1 MDELEFRRNAM
12 IQPHDQLPDFLKTA
26 EASQANRNYL
36 DEMKQFDRSLKRA
49 MQVEVPAGLAE
60 RILLR
65 QAMLQDSDAQDEMPP
80 SRPLGTAPVKLL
92 TSTSWRQIAL
102 AASVAFLLGMSTRW
116 ITLPETAPA
125 ALSLAQVAMAHV
137 YGEEPFIEGVDE
149 QVNLH
154 NINAKMEKYGAT
166 LSGMDGLKVTYVNHC
181 SFYQGPALHMVIQG
195 KMGPVTLFLVPKHV
209 PLTLQ
214 QATFEDGTLKGE
226 IVQLK
231 GANMV
236 LIGEMKEPLA
246 PVANA
251 LQSRLQWD
259 I

>member
-12 IQPHDQLPDFLKTA
+12 IQPNDKLPDFLKAA

-36 DEMKQFDRSLKRA
+36 DEMKQFDRSFKRA

-65 QAMLQDSDAQDEMPP
+65 QAMLQDSDTQDDMPP
-80 SRPLGTAPVKLL
+80 SRPLGTAPVKSRA
-92 TSTSWRQIAL
+92 STSWRQIAM

-116 ITLPETAPA
+116 ISLPETTPT

-137 YGEEPFIEGVDE
+137 YGEAPFIQGIDE
-149 QVNLH
+149 RVNLQS
-154 NINAKMEKYGAT
+154 INAKLEMYGVT
-166 LSGMDGLKVTYVNHC
+166 LKEMDGLKVTYVNHC
-181 SFYQGPALHMVIQG
+181 SFYQGPALHMVIRG
-195 KMGPVTLFLVPKHV
+195 EMGPVTLFIVHKHV

-214 QATFEDGTLKGE
+214 QANFEDGTLKGE
-226 IVQLK
+226 IVRLK

-246 PVANA
+246 PVASA
-251 LQSRLQWD
+251 LQSQLQWA

>member
-12 IQPHDQLPDFLKTA
+12 IQPNDQQPDFLRTA
-26 EASQANRNYL
+26 DASQANRNYL

-65 QAMLQDSDAQDEMPP
+65 QAMQQDSDAPVDLPP
-80 SRPLGTAPVKLL
+80 SRPLGTAPVKLR

-181 SFYQGPALHMVIQG
+181 WFYQGPALHMVIQG

>member
-12 IQPHDQLPDFLKTA
+12 IQPNDQQPDFLETA
-26 EASQANRNYL
+26 DASQANRHYL
-36 DEMKQFDRSLKRA
+36 DEMKQFDRTLKRA
-49 MQVEVPAGLAE
+49 MQVDVPAGLAE
-60 RILLR
+60 RILLK
-65 QAMLQDSDAQDEMPP
+65 QAMLQDMPDDNIHPLNSATILASDRTQSP
-80 SRPLGTAPVKLL
+80 
-92 TSTSWRQIAL
+92 WRQIAM

-116 ITLPETAPA
+116 ISLPEATPTAR
-125 ALSLAQVAMAHV
+125 SLAQVAMAHV
-137 YGEEPFIEGVDE
+137 YDEAPFIQGTDE
-149 QVNLH
+149 RVNLH
-154 NINAKMEKYGAT
+154 SINSKMEKYGAT
-166 LSGMDGLKVTYVNHC
+166 LSEMNGLNVTYANHC

-195 KMGPVTLFLVPKHV
+195 KMGPITLFLVPKHV

-214 QATFEDGTLKGE
+214 QASFEDGTLKGE

-246 PVANA
+246 PVATA
-251 LQSRLQWD
+251 LQSRLHWA

>member
-12 IQPHDQLPDFLKTA
+12 IQPNDQQPDFLETA
-26 EASQANRNYL
+26 DASQANRHYL
-36 DEMKQFDRSLKRA
+36 DEMKQFDRTLKGA
-49 MQVEVPAGLAE
+49 MQVDVPAGLAE
-60 RILLR
+60 RILLK
-65 QAMLQDSDAQDEMPP
+65 QAMLQDMPDDKIHPLNSATTLASDRTP
-80 SRPLGTAPVKLL
+80 SP
-92 TSTSWRQIAL
+92 WRQIAM

-116 ITLPETAPA
+116 ISLPEATPTAR
-125 ALSLAQVAMAHV
+125 SLAQVAMAHV
-137 YGEEPFIEGVDE
+137 YDEAPFIQGTDE
-149 QVNLH
+149 RVNLH
-154 NINAKMEKYGAT
+154 SINSKMEKYGAT
-166 LSGMDGLKVTYVNHC
+166 LSEMNGLNVTYANHC

-195 KMGPVTLFLVPKHV
+195 KMGPITLFLLPKHV

-214 QATFEDGTLKGE
+214 QASFEDGTLKGE

-246 PVANA
+246 PVATA
-251 LQSRLQWD
+251 LQSRLHWA